1 MDTSAGNQ
9 GSEVVELTLEFAR
22 TEQGGDPFVF
32 RGGRQQYL
40 LRSTGGGFET
50 AELTWDKPLLADLDS
65 LRQAQRDPVVTQR
78 LGEALRRF
86 LQPAGW
92 SEHEVRIQLAVQS
105 QQRVI
110 LTLRSAAA
118 ELYSLPWELIT
129 LKGTGQHIAE
139 LPGVLV
145 RYEWPSTT
153 TAPEQPSLSAGR
165 VLLAWSAAGG
175 EVPVARH
182 VSAIAALQGPEPS
195 GPRVFD
201 AERDVLPHA
210 SLGRLAAALDEAQS
224 SERPIT
230 VLHLLCHGG
239 ALGTSFGLVLNGEQP
254 ADKVVVDPTHLRQLL
269 APYARTLRL
278 VILSACESANDG
290 ALGNQLGSV
299 AQALHRVGL
308 MHVIASR
315 YPLSVSGANQLAE
328 TLYRELLNKNGV
340 IEAALLSARQSL
352 ARNTGHLD
360 WVSLQYY
367 GRAADGNFR
376 PALYLPGAR
385 TPAGAVKKPEP
396 LAPRSA
402 AAQRT
407 DAPPAEPRAAGR
419 LRPLLLAGG
428 VAALILIGIVAYLS
442 QPDDQPEPQQRS
454 TEPAPVK
461 ERPRVPKQRD
471 EMSPKQTALNETWRD
486 DKLGIV
492 YQLVQSGSGYT
503 YTAHQTDLKFTSRG
517 KGVLNG
523 QRFEHSYETAWSDGR
538 RSTGTCSG
546 EISEDNS
553 LMSGSCQDTRIGSWQ
568 TTARH

>member
-1 MDTSAGNQ
+1 MDTPAAASQ

-22 TEQGGDPFVF
+22 TEQGGDPFAF
-32 RGGRQQYL
+32 RAGRQLYL
-40 LRSTGGGFET
+40 LRSPGGGFET
-50 AELTWDKPLLADLDS
+50 AELTWDKSLLADLDS

-92 SEHEVRIQLAVQS
+92 SEHEARILLAVQA
-105 QQRVI
+105 QQRVV

-153 TAPEQPSLSAGR
+153 TTPEQPSLQAGR
-165 VLLAWSAAGG
+165 VLLAWSAVGG

-182 VSAIAALQGPEPS
+182 VNAIAAVQSADPKGE
-195 GPRVFD
+195 RAFD

-210 SLGRLAAALDEAQS
+210 SLGRLSAALDEAQGS
-224 SERPIT
+224 GRPIT

-239 ALGTSFGLVLNGEQP
+239 ALGTSFGLILNGDQP
-254 ADKVVVDPTHLRQLL
+254 QDRAVVDAAHLRQLL

-278 VILSACESANDG
+278 VILSACDGGNDG

-308 MHVIASR
+308 AHVIASR
-315 YPLSVSGANQLAE
+315 YPLSIPGANQLAE
-328 TLYRELLNKNGV
+328 TLYREFFQKDGV
-340 IEAALLSARQSL
+340 IEAALLSARQGL
-352 ARNTGHLD
+352 ARNTNNLD

-367 GRAADGNFR
+367 ARDTEADFR
-376 PALYLPGAR
+376 PARFLPGAR
-385 TPAGAVKKPEP
+385 GQAAPTKGNESLAGRSTAAQPTDP
-396 LAPRSA
+396 PAPR
-402 AAQRT
+402 
-407 DAPPAEPRAAGR
+407 
-419 LRPLLLAGG
+419 RPLLNTLRSRLIAAGI
-428 VAALILIGIVAYLS
+428 AAVLVVVFVAYTS
-442 QPDDQPEPQQRS
+442 QTDEEPQ
-454 TEPAPVK
+454 TPIADPVK
-461 ERPRVPKQRD
+461 DRGKTAVP
-471 EMSPKQTALNETWRD
+471 PKSVPSALSETWRD
-486 DKLGIV
+486 DKLGII
-492 YQLVQSGSGYT
+492 YQLAQSGSSYT
-503 YTAHQTDLKFTSRG
+503 FSAHQVDLKFTSRG
-517 KGVLNG
+517 KGTLTG
-523 QRFEHSYETAWSDGR
+523 QRFEHTYETAWSDGQ

-546 EISEDNS
+546 EISEDNT
-553 LMSGSCQDTRIGSWQ
+553 LMTASCHDSRTGNWQ

>member
-1 MDTSAGNQ
+1 MDTPAAGNQ

-32 RGGRQQYL
+32 RAGRQQYL
-40 LRSTGGGFET
+40 LRSAGGGFET
-50 AELTWDKPLLADLDS
+50 AELTWDRPLLADLDS
-65 LRQAQRDPVVTQR
+65 LRNAQRDPVVTQR
-78 LGEALRRF
+78 LGETLRRF

-92 SEHEVRIQLAVQS
+92 SEHEARILLAVQA

-153 TAPEQPSLSAGR
+153 TTPEQPSLQAGR

-182 VSAIAALQGPEPS
+182 ISAIAALQTTDAS
-195 GPRVFD
+195 GQRVFD
-201 AERDVLPHA
+201 TERDVLPHM
-210 SLGRLAAALDEAQS
+210 SLGRLAAALDQAQN

-239 ALGTSFGLVLNGEQP
+239 ALGTSFGLVLNGDQSE
-254 ADKVVVDPTHLRQLL
+254 DKVVVDPAHLRQLL

-278 VILSACESANDG
+278 VILSACESGNDG
-290 ALGNQLGSV
+290 SLGNQLGSV

-315 YPLSVSGANQLAE
+315 YPLSVTGANQLAE
-328 TLYRELLNKNGV
+328 TIYRELLHKNGV
-340 IEAALLSARQSL
+340 IEAAILSARQNL
-352 ARNTGHLD
+352 ARNTSHLD

-367 GRAADGNFR
+367 ARAADGNFR

-385 TPAGAVKKPEP
+385 AQA
-396 LAPRSA
+396 APITKTESVASRSA
-402 AAQRT
+402 AAQKT
-407 DAPPAEPRAAGR
+407 DPPAPRTMER
-419 LRPLLLAGG
+419 LRPIFLAGG
-428 VAALILIGIVAYLS
+428 IAALIVVGIVAYIS
-442 QPDDQPEPQQRS
+442 QPDEQTETQPRAPSAAPFVDHSKPQ
-454 TEPAPVK
+454 K
-461 ERPRVPKQRD
+461 VPTI
-471 EMSPKQTALNETWRD
+471 SETWRD
-486 DKLGIV
+486 ERLGIV
-492 YQLVQSGSGYT
+492 YQLAQSGGSYT
-503 YTAHQTDLKFTSRG
+503 FTAHQTDLKFTQRG
-517 KGVLNG
+517 KGVLTG
-523 QRFEHSYETAWSDGR
+523 QRLEHTYETAWNNGQ

-546 EISEDNS
+546 EISQDNT
-553 LMSGSCQDTRIGSWQ
+553 LMTASCQDSLIGSWQ
-568 TTARH
+568 TTAKP